1 MARTFSLSRMLSI
14 RRYGLMTL
22 TTKESKLDACAVALL
37 GELII
42 MLAYLRNMVKK
53 TELVKIIQHH
63 L

>member
-1 MARTFSLSRMLSI
+1 
-14 RRYGLMTL
+14 MTL